1 MSLFA
6 TEDYSFIL
14 YKHFQFY
21 IANFSCSFSCV
32 LVMRQKCT
40 TDGGPFLIPNNPGL
54 KVSKERSFRSEEVL
68 CGIQPGICSPIVEG
82 CEIMHKVISSSHP
95 ERSER
100 DQGRSSRN
108 DKGDSGKKSDIQK
121 PDDGSILHDDHVV
134 IKTTDAVNS
143 SPADSDAV
151 LVPADVL
158 KETPKSTVKV
168 LKRRRSRSS
177 VKKSSLPLS
186 SSKQSVV
193 RNRGQLSPIEDK
205 TPITSSVEDVV
216 TLIAESETKD
226 GSDTATRSTL
236 TNPEVSSLLLE
247 CSYLK
252 LGM

>member
-1 MSLFA
+1 
-6 TEDYSFIL
+6 
-14 YKHFQFY
+14 
-21 IANFSCSFSCV
+21 
-32 LVMRQKCT
+32 MRQKCT

-54 KVSKERSFRSEEVL
+54 KISKERSFRSEEV
-68 CGIQPGICSPIVEG
+68 CWGIQPGICSPIVGG

-100 DQGRSSRN
+100 DQGSSTRT
-108 DKGDSGKKSDIQK
+108 DKGNSGMKSNIQK
-121 PDDGSILHDDHVV
+121 PDDGSILHDSHVV
-134 IKTTDAVNS
+134 IKTTDAVSS
-143 SPADSDAV
+143 SPAGTDAV
-151 LVPADVL
+151 LVPAYVL

-177 VKKSSLPLS
+177 VKKCSLPLS

-193 RNRGQLSPIEDK
+193 RNRGQLSPVEDK
-205 TPITSSVEDVV
+205 TPSTSSVEDVV
-216 TLIAESETKD
+216 TLIAKSDTTD
-226 GSDTATRSTL
+226 GSDTASKSTL

>member
-6 TEDYSFIL
+6 TEYYSVIL
-14 YKHFQFY
+14 CKHFHFY
-21 IANFSCSFSCV
+21 IGNFSCSFSCV
-32 LVMRQKCT
+32 LVMKQKCT

-100 DQGRSSRN
+100 DQGRSTRT

-121 PDDGSILHDDHVV
+121 PDDGSILHDDCVV
-134 IKTTDAVNS
+134 IKTTNAVSS

-177 VKKSSLPLS
+177 VKKHSLLLS

-193 RNRGQLSPIEDK
+193 RNRGPLSPVQDK
-205 TPITSSVEDVV
+205 TPIQSSVEDAV
-216 TLIAESETKD
+216 TLTAESETSNR
-226 GSDTATRSTL
+226 SDTATKSTL
-236 TNPEVSSLLLE
+236 TNPEVSSVLLE
-247 CSYLK
+247 CVYLK

>member
-1 MSLFA
+1 
-6 TEDYSFIL
+6 
-14 YKHFQFY
+14 
-21 IANFSCSFSCV
+21 
-32 LVMRQKCT
+32 MRQKCT

-68 CGIQPGICSPIVEG
+68 CGIQPAICSPIVEG

-95 ERSER
+95 ER
-100 DQGRSSRN
+100 DQGRSTRT

-121 PDDGSILHDDHVV
+121 PDDGSILRDDCVV

-177 VKKSSLPLS
+177 VKKRSLPLS
-186 SSKQSVV
+186 SSKQSVL
-193 RNRGQLSPIEDK
+193 RNRGPLSPVQDK
-205 TPITSSVEDVV
+205 TPITSDVEDVV

-226 GSDTATRSTL
+226 GSDITTKSTL

>member
-1 MSLFA
+1 MFA
-6 TEDYSFIL
+6 TEDYSAIL
-14 YKHFQFY
+14 CKHFYFY

-82 CEIMHKVISSSHP
+82 CEIMHKVISNSHP

-100 DQGRSSRN
+100 DQGRSTST

-121 PDDGSILHDDHVV
+121 PDDGPILHDDCIV
-134 IKTTDAVNS
+134 IKTTDVSS

-151 LVPADVL
+151 LVPVDVM

-177 VKKSSLPLS
+177 VKKHSLPLS
-186 SSKQSVV
+186 SSKQSVA
-193 RNRGQLSPIEDK
+193 RNRGPLSPVQDK
-205 TPITSSVEDVV
+205 TPITSSAEDVV

-226 GSDTATRSTL
+226 GSDTATKSTL

>member
-6 TEDYSFIL
+6 TEDSSVIL
-14 YKHFQFY
+14 CKHFHLY
-21 IANFSCSFSCV
+21 IANLFCSFSCV

-68 CGIQPGICSPIVEG
+68 YGIQPGICSPIVEG

-100 DQGRSSRN
+100 DQGRSTGT
-108 DKGDSGKKSDIQK
+108 DKVDSGKKSDIQK
-121 PDDGSILHDDHVV
+121 PDDGTILNDDRVV
-134 IKTTDAVNS
+134 IKTRDAVSS

-158 KETPKSTVKV
+158 KETPKSTVKL

-177 VKKSSLPLS
+177 AKKRSLSLS

-193 RNRGQLSPIEDK
+193 RNRGQLSPVQDK
-205 TPITSSVEDVV
+205 TPVTSSVEDLV

-226 GSDTATRSTL
+226 GSDTATKSIL
-236 TNPEVSSLLLE
+236 TNPEVSSPLLE

>member
-1 MSLFA
+1 
-6 TEDYSFIL
+6 
-14 YKHFQFY
+14 
-21 IANFSCSFSCV
+21 
-32 LVMRQKCT
+32 MRQKCT

-68 CGIQPGICSPIVEG
+68 YGIQPGICSPIVEG

-100 DQGRSSRN
+100 DQGRSTGT
-108 DKGDSGKKSDIQK
+108 DKVDSGKKSDIQK
-121 PDDGSILHDDHVV
+121 PDDGSILNDDRVV
-134 IKTTDAVNS
+134 IKTRDAVSS
-143 SPADSDAV
+143 SPVDSDAV

-158 KETPKSTVKV
+158 KETPKSTVKL

-177 VKKSSLPLS
+177 AKKRSLPLS

-193 RNRGQLSPIEDK
+193 RNRGQLSPVQDK
-205 TPITSSVEDVV
+205 TPVTSSVEDLV

-226 GSDTATRSTL
+226 GSDTATKSIL
-236 TNPEVSSLLLE
+236 TNPEVSSSLLE